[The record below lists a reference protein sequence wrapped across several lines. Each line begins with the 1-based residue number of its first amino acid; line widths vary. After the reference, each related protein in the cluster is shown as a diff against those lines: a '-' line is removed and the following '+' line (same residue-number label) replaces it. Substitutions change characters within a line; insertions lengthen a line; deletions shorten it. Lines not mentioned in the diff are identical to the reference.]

1 MKLRSVIN
9 VLLVL
14 TLMQAFPS
22 AEPTVYTDQD
32 LVAYAIQSESGFFPF
47 SDERG
52 PKKIDEDRLGVL
64 TDAPSVFVRDVD
76 SGVELSARNVD
87 VERPIASIT
96 KLMTALV
103 ILEHPNLIF
112 SDRATVLRSDVR
124 EGGRWYVRFG
134 DDVSMDDLFTIMLV
148 ASGNNETLA
157 LVRELGMSER
167 DFVSLMNEKAMSIG
181 MRHTNFE
188 DPVGLSAR
196 NVSTARD
203 VAILLDEAL
212 KHQEIASRMRMSEL
226 HITSASGNEYDIES
240 TDKLLSS
247 FINRSPFS
255 VVGGKTGLTDE
266 AGACLTVRVER
277 DGHPIDVTVLGASH
291 PEARFTDVKA
301 LSSWVFEVYSW
312 D

>member
-1 MKLRSVIN
+1 MTLRSVIN

-47 SDERG
+47 SDDRG
-52 PKKIDEDRLGVL
+52 PKKIDPDRLGVL

-103 ILEHPNLIF
+103 VLEHPNFSF

-124 EGGRWYVRFG
+124 EGGRWYIRFG
-134 DDVSMDDLFTIMLV
+134 DDVSMEDLFTVMLV
-148 ASGNNETLA
+148 ASGNNEALA
-157 LVRELGMSER
+157 LVRELGMTER
-167 DFVSLMNEKAMSIG
+167 DFVAAMDEKALALG
-181 MRHTNFE
+181 MRHTQFE
-188 DPVGLSAR
+188 DPVGLSANNR
-196 NVSTARD
+196 STARD

-212 KHQEIASRMRMSEL
+212 KHPEIASRMRLSEVE
-226 HITSASGNEYDIES
+226 ITSATDNTYSIDS

-247 FINRSPFS
+247 FINRDPFT

-266 AGACLTVRVER
+266 AGACLIVRVER
-277 DGHPIDVTVLGASH
+277 DGHPIDVIVLGASH

-301 LSSWVFEVYSW
+301 LSSWVFDVYSW
-312 D
+312 E